1 MREVWRGRRAWLVL
15 QNWSKANEGQ
25 TRAYAVDMD
34 GKKQGSFNWP
44 RLEPPSWWY
53 SGRIPPAAWGLLP
66 VSALYGA
73 AVRKRFRDAKP
84 YRGKL
89 PVICVGNFTMG
100 GAGKTPVA
108 LKLAALLR
116 DRGISPG
123 FLTRGYGGRERGP
136 YLVNAASD
144 GAARVGDE
152 PLLLAEAAPTVV
164 SRDRPAGARLLE
176 TLAVNAIVMDDGFQN
191 PSLVKDFS
199 LIVIDAGAGLGS
211 GRVFPLGPLRAP
223 LAFQAG
229 MADAILLLG
238 GGTGGGD
245 IVERVNLSLKMK
257 TPSSC
262 PSPHKLAL
270 ASLHF
275 SVVASASGCDGEKE
289 RQNCPP
295 RSQRTAAGSL
305 SPRGEGWGE
314 GAFFTRGKNVF
325 EAQIVPRATEEMRA
339 RPYLAFCGI
348 GRPAKFFDTLRDAGI
363 SAVKCRAFPDHHPY
377 TEADARALLAEAKTL
392 KAGLITTAK
401 DLARLKG
408 ASGVLA
414 ELRGAACALPIAI
427 EFSGDDEASLLKAIL
442 SRI

>member
-1 MREVWRGRRAWLVL
+1 
-15 QNWSKANEGQ
+15 
-25 TRAYAVDMD
+25 MD
-34 GKKQGSFNWP
+34 GKNQGSFNWL

-53 SGRIPPAAWGLLP
+53 SERIPSAAWGLLP

-73 AVRKRFRDAKP
+73 AVQKRFRDAKP
-84 YRGKL
+84 YRSKL

-108 LKLAALLR
+108 LKLAAALR
-116 DRGISPG
+116 DRGIRPG

-176 TLAVNAIVMDDGFQN
+176 TLAVDAIVMDDGFQN
-191 PSLVKDFS
+191 PSLAKDFS
-199 LIVIDAGAGLGS
+199 LIVIDAAAGLGS

-238 GGTGGGD
+238 SGTGGGD
-245 IVERVNLSLKMK
+245 IVEQVNSSLDKK

-262 PSPHKLAL
+262 PSPQ
-270 ASLHF
+270 
-275 SVVASASGCDGEKE
+275 GEKE

-295 RSQRTAAGSL
+295 RSQRTAARSL

-325 EAQIVPRATEEMRA
+325 EAQIVPKVTEELRA
-339 RPYLAFCGI
+339 RPYLGFCGI

-363 SAVKCRAFPDHHPY
+363 SAVKCRAFPDHHAY
-377 TEADARALLAEAKTL
+377 TEAESRSLLVEAKAL
-392 KAGLITTAK
+392 GAELITTEK
-401 DLARLKG
+401 DRARLRGQAG
-408 ASGVLA
+408 APG
-414 ELRGAACALPIAI
+414 ELYRSASALPVRI
-427 EFSGDDEASLLKAIL
+427 ELSKDQEASLLQAVL
-442 SRI
+442 SRICSS

>member
-1 MREVWRGRRAWLVL
+1 
-15 QNWSKANEGQ
+15 
-25 TRAYAVDMD
+25 MD
-34 GKKQGSFNWP
+34 GKKQGSFNWL

-73 AVRKRFRDAKP
+73 AVQKRFRDAKP

-116 DRGISPG
+116 DHGIRPG

-191 PSLVKDFS
+191 PSLAKDFS
-199 LIVIDAGAGLGS
+199 LVVIDAAAGLGS

-238 GGTGGGD
+238 GGAGGGD
-245 IVERVNLSLKMK
+245 IVERINLSLRKEP
-257 TPSSC
+257 PSSC
-262 PSPHKLAL
+262 HSRKGRGDAIATGTTYP
-270 ASLHF
+270 
-275 SVVASASGCDGEKE
+275 
-289 RQNCPP
+289 
-295 RSQRTAAGSL
+295 L
-305 SPRGEGWGE
+305 SPCGRGLG
-314 GAFFTRGKNVF
+314 
-325 EAQIVPRATEEMRA
+325 
-339 RPYLAFCGI
+339 
-348 GRPAKFFDTLRDAGI
+348 
-363 SAVKCRAFPDHHPY
+363 
-377 TEADARALLAEAKTL
+377 
-392 KAGLITTAK
+392 
-401 DLARLKG
+401 
-408 ASGVLA
+408 
-414 ELRGAACALPIAI
+414 
-427 EFSGDDEASLLKAIL
+427 
-442 SRI
+442 

>member
-1 MREVWRGRRAWLVL
+1 M
-15 QNWSKANEGQ
+15 
-25 TRAYAVDMD
+25 
-34 GKKQGSFNWP
+34 
-44 RLEPPSWWY
+44 
-53 SGRIPPAAWGLLP
+53 LP

-73 AVRKRFRDAKP
+73 AVQKRFRDAKP

-116 DRGISPG
+116 DRGIRPG

-176 TLAVNAIVMDDGFQN
+176 TLAVDAIVMDDGFQN
-191 PSLVKDFS
+191 PSLAKDFS
-199 LIVIDAGAGLGS
+199 LIVIDAAVGLGS

-245 IVERVNLSLKMK
+245 IVEQINLSLKKK

-262 PSPHKLAL
+262 PSPQ
-270 ASLHF
+270 
-275 SVVASASGCDGEKE
+275 GEKE
-289 RQNCPP
+289 RQNCPT
-295 RSQRTAAGSL
+295 RSQGTAAGSL

-314 GAFFTRGKNVF
+314 GVFVPGRNVF
-325 EAQIVPRATEEMRA
+325 EAQIVPQATAEMRA

-377 TEADARALLAEAKTL
+377 TEAGCA
-392 KAGLITTAK
+392 
-401 DLARLKG
+401 
-408 ASGVLA
+408 
-414 ELRGAACALPIAI
+414 GAAGRGQGAECRAHYD
-427 EFSGDDEASLLKAIL
+427 SQG
-442 SRI
+442 SRPP

>member
-1 MREVWRGRRAWLVL
+1 
-15 QNWSKANEGQ
+15 
-25 TRAYAVDMD
+25 MD
-34 GKKQGSFNWP
+34 GKKQSFFNWL
-44 RLEPPSWWY
+44 RLEPPSWWH

-73 AVRKRFRDAKP
+73 AVQKRFRDARP

-108 LKLAALLR
+108 LKLASLLR
-116 DRGISPG
+116 ERGISPG
-123 FLTRGYGGRERGP
+123 FLTRGYGGHERGP

-191 PSLVKDFS
+191 PSLAKDFS
-199 LIVIDAGAGLGS
+199 LIVIDAAVGLGS
-211 GRVFPLGPLRAP
+211 KRVFPLGPLRAS

-229 MADAILLLG
+229 RADAILLLG
-238 GGTGGGD
+238 DGTGGCD
-245 IVERVNLSLKMK
+245 IVEQINFSLKRK
-257 TPSSC
+257 A
-262 PSPHKLAL
+262 PSP
-270 ASLHF
+270 
-275 SVVASASGCDGEKE
+275 
-289 RQNCPP
+289 QP
-295 RSQRTAAGSL
+295 
-305 SPRGEGWGE
+305 SPARGEGAGRAPCDGVPSPLAGQGE
-314 GAFFTRGKNVF
+314 GAFFTRGRNVF
-325 EAQIVPRATEEMRA
+325 EAQIVPRATAEMRS

-363 SAVKCRAFPDHHPY
+363 STVKCRAFPDHHPY

-401 DLARLKG
+401 DLARLRG
-408 ASGVLA
+408 ALGVLA
-414 ELRGAACALPIAI
+414 ELCGAACALPIAI
-427 EFSGDDEASLLKAIL
+427 EFSGGGESLLLKTIL

>member
-1 MREVWRGRRAWLVL
+1 M
-15 QNWSKANEGQ
+15 EG
-25 TRAYAVDMD
+25 
-34 GKKQGSFNWP
+34 KNQGSFNWL
-44 RLEPPSWWY
+44 RLEPPTWWY
-53 SGRIPPAAWGLLP
+53 SERIPPAAWGLLP

-73 AVRKRFRDAKP
+73 AVQKRFRDAKP
-84 YRGKL
+84 YHGKL

-116 DRGISPG
+116 ERGIRPG

-199 LIVIDAGAGLGS
+199 LIVIDAAAGLGS

-238 GGTGGGD
+238 GRTGGGD
-245 IVERVNLSLKMK
+245 IVEQLNLSLIRKA
-257 TPSSC
+257 
-262 PSPHKLAL
+262 PSP
-270 ASLHF
+270 
-275 SVVASASGCDGEKE
+275 
-289 RQNCPP
+289 QP
-295 RSQRTAAGSL
+295 
-305 SPRGEGWGE
+305 SPARGEGVGCARCDGVPSPLAGEGQGE
-314 GAFFTRGKNVF
+314 GAFFTRGRNVF
-325 EAQIVPRATEEMRA
+325 EARIVPQVTEEMRA

-348 GRPAKFFDTLRDAGI
+348 GRPAKFFDTLAGAGI
-363 SAVKCRAFPDHHPY
+363 AALKCRAFPDHHPY
-377 TEADARALLAEAKTL
+377 TEADARALLAEARTL

-414 ELRGAACALPIAI
+414 DLCGAACALPIAI
-427 EFSGDDEASLLKAIL
+427 EFSGGGEALLLKAIL